1 MLPGAAHLNKV
12 SPQPRQGLVP
22 ASVSKLRILCAAQV
36 MRMHIIDNV
45 RQRIEAGLRDF
56 VSEIRVCTVV
66 FLGFPSLSVS
76 DVAAYLCTLT
86 HLRNIT

>member
-1 MLPGAAHLNKV
+1 MLRMV
-12 SPQPRQGLVP
+12 
-22 ASVSKLRILCAAQV
+22 QV
-36 MRMHIIDNV
+36 MRMHIVDNV

-76 DVAAYLCTLT
+76 KVAASSKYQVCAAVTRACQAYRRT
-86 HLRNIT
+86 SS

>member
-1 MLPGAAHLNKV
+1 
-12 SPQPRQGLVP
+12 
-22 ASVSKLRILCAAQV
+22 
-36 MRMHIIDNV
+36 MHVIDNV

-76 DVAAYLCTLT
+76 KVAGPNVSSHILAT
-86 HLRNIT
+86 